1 MCNFNVEFAVQQDIF
16 KLEVSMCDTFGVK
29 ILRNQQKLFEVETA
43 DRLWECTLG
52 NKVEKL
58 ASLDKL
64 KHHVGNRDLRTVLFH
79 FYSTFSIIK

>member
-1 MCNFNVEFAVQQDIF
+1 
-16 KLEVSMCDTFGVK
+16 MCDTLGVA
-29 ILRNQQKLFEVETA
+29 IVSSQQQLFEVETA

-64 KHHVGNRDLRTVLFH
+64 KHHVGNIDLRTVRFY
-79 FYSTFSIIK
+79 FYSTFSIVK